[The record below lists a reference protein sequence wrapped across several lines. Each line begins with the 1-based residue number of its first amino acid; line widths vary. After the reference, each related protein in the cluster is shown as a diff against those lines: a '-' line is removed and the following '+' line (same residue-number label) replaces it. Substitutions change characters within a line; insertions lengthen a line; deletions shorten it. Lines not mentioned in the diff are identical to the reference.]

1 MRKNLLPALHF
12 GSSLVVVALLH
23 SACSTRPTNLTVTP
37 VTTGGSATSTSAG
50 AGTVSG
56 GGAATSGGIGA
67 TTGGMATTSG
77 GIGSGVGGTTP
88 LMENDATCTSSP
100 MVRANYL
107 SPVDGKVAGMVGQL
121 TRDEKLKMLNGGE
134 RLSPEWWTIDFN
146 ATGAAKIGLN
156 DMPMRDG
163 PRGVHQLNNGQ
174 STTFAVAEARAASFD
189 LDLEY
194 RVGAVMASE
203 MKAFKYDVSLAPTMN
218 VLRHPGW
225 GRAQETYGED
235 PVLVGNMAAAFVRG
249 MQDNKMIACPK
260 HFAVNNT
267 ENNRGDGADEP
278 NVNMVVDAQ
287 TLHENYLRNFQIVV
301 EKADPACLMAAYN
314 RVNGLRCTQSSILL
328 TDVVRKDWK
337 WTGFMISDWWAT
349 VANQGNA
356 SINAGLD
363 LEMPDNNAFKAID
376 STVAATRIDEAASR
390 IVNARLHFGHD
401 TDAYKNSPANNAI
414 VNDQTHKDLAK
425 ETALKGAVLLKNDGL
440 LPLGAK
446 ATMAGLGKAD
456 VKSIVVLGPDAMKP
470 DTNVNTP
477 GVASGLG
484 DRGSSATIPPYAT
497 SFFDGIK
504 KSPLAAGLTVTTNA
518 TAAAASTADVA
529 IIPVTMAW
537 EDEGEGYDVGQ
548 DRADLTLSGQHPK
561 HWGATKPAAFI
572 AQAVA
577 ANPNVIVVLAVGSA
591 IVMEDWYAGPK
602 AIVQTFYPGQEGGN
616 AFASLLFGEQNFSGK
631 LPFTVAKSPDDYP
644 AFQNT
649 SGGDATVDYFHGY
662 RKLEHDAKTPRF
674 WFGFGLSY
682 TKFTYGEPK
691 VLCSAGISAD
701 GALNVEVPVT
711 NAGMLAGDEIVQLY
725 IGYPMTQQKRPAK
738 ELKAFTRVT
747 LAAGEMKKV
756 QFSVP
761 ARDMAYWGANG
772 WVVEKGAHT
781 VLVGPSADPAALKMT
796 TFTVN

>member
-1 MRKNLLPALHF
+1 MRKNLLSAFHF
-12 GSSLVVVALLH
+12 GSSLVVVGLLY
-23 SACSTRPTNLTVTP
+23 SACSTKPSNLMVMPGT
-37 VTTGGSATSTSAG
+37 TTGASANNGTSG
-50 AGTVSG
+50 NGTVSG
-56 GGAATSGGIGA
+56 AGASNGGGVGNNTGGMGNTSGGL
-67 TTGGMATTSG
+67 
-77 GIGSGVGGTTP
+77 GSGTAGTTP
-88 LMENDATCTSSP
+88 ITADAPTCMSSP
-100 MVRANYL
+100 LVRANYL
-107 SPVDGKVAGMVGQL
+107 SPVDPRTAGLVGQL

-134 RLSPEWWTIDFN
+134 RLNPEWWTIDFD
-146 ATGAAKIGLN
+146 ATGATKIGLK

-163 PRGVHQLNNGQ
+163 PRGVHQLNNGT
-174 STTFAVAEARAASFD
+174 STTFAVAEARAAAFD
-189 LDLEY
+189 VALEY
-194 RVGAVMASE
+194 KVGAVMAAE

-235 PVLVGNMAAAFVRG
+235 PVLVGEMAAAFVRG

-301 EKADPACLMAAYN
+301 EKSDPACMMAAYN
-314 RVNGLRCTQSSILL
+314 RVNGLRCTQNPTLMK
-328 TDVVRKDWK
+328 DVVRTEWK
-337 WTGFMISDWWAT
+337 WTGMMISDWWAT
-349 VANQGNA
+349 VANQGNT
-356 SINAGLD
+356 SVNAGLD

-376 STVAATRIDEAASR
+376 TTVTSTRIDEAATR
-390 IVNARLHFGHD
+390 IINARLHFAHD
-401 TDAYKNSPANNAI
+401 TDAYKNAAANPTI
-414 VNDQTHKDLAK
+414 VNTQAHKDLAK
-425 ETALKGAVLLKNDGL
+425 ETALKGAVLLKNDNL

-446 ATMAGLGKAD
+446 ATMAGMGKAD
-456 VKSIVVLGPDAMKP
+456 AKSIIVLGPDALKP
-470 DTNVNTP
+470 DTNVNSP

-484 DRGSSATIPPYAT
+484 DRGSSATIPPYAI

-504 KSPLAAGLTVTTNA
+504 DSPSAAGLTVTNSANA
-518 TAAAASTADVA
+518 ADASKADIA

-561 HWGATKPAAFI
+561 HWTTKPAMFI
-572 AQAVA
+572 QQAVA

-591 IVMEDWYAGPK
+591 IVMEDWYASPK
-602 AIVQTFYPGQEGGN
+602 AIVQTFYPGQEGGA

-644 AFQNT
+644 PFQNT
-649 SGGDATVDYFHGY
+649 SGGDAMVDYYHGY
-662 RKLEHDAKTPRF
+662 RKMEKDAKTPRF
-674 WFGFGLSY
+674 WFGFGMSY
-682 TKFTYGEPK
+682 TKYTYGDVK
-691 VLCSAGISAD
+691 VLCSTGIGAD
-701 GALNVEVPVT
+701 GALNVEIPIT
-711 NAGMLAGDEIVQLY
+711 NAGMMAGDEIVQLY
-725 IGYPMTQQKRPAK
+725 IGYPMTQQRRPTK

-747 LAAGEMKKV
+747 LAPGEMKNV

-772 WVVEKGAHT
+772 WTVEKGMHN
-781 VLVGPSADPAALKMT
+781 VLIGPSADPTTLKT
-796 TFTVN
+796 ATFTIN

>member
-1 MRKNLLPALHF
+1 MRKTLLSALQL
-12 GSSLVVVALLH
+12 GSGLVVVALLH
-23 SACSTRPTNLTVTP
+23 SACSTKPSGLTVTP
-37 VTTGGSATSTSAG
+37 DDGSSGSGNSSGGTSNTNAGSANATAG
-50 AGTVSG
+50 SSNPG
-56 GGAATSGGIGA
+56 GGVGNPGGGMGNG
-67 TTGGMATTSG
+67 TGGM
-77 GIGSGVGGTTP
+77 VV
-88 LMENDATCTSSP
+88 LMQDDASCTSSP
-100 MVRANYL
+100 LVRANYL
-107 SPVDGKVAGMVGQL
+107 SPVDPKVAGLVGQL

-134 RLSPEWWTIDFN
+134 RLNPEWWTIDFN
-146 ATGAAKIGLN
+146 ATGATKIGLN

-163 PRGVHQLNNGQ
+163 PRGVHQLDNAV

-189 LDLEY
+189 LELEY
-194 RVGAVMASE
+194 KVGATMAAE

-278 NVNMVVDAQ
+278 NVNMVVDDQ

-301 EKADPACLMAAYN
+301 EKADPACMMAAYN
-314 RVNGLRCTQSSILL
+314 RVNGLRCTQNSKLL

-349 VANQGNA
+349 VANQGNT

-363 LEMPDNNAFKAID
+363 MEMPDNNAFKSID
-376 STVAATRIDEAASR
+376 NTVAVTRIDEAASR
-390 IVNARLHFGHD
+390 VVNARLHFAHD
-401 TDAYKNSPANNAI
+401 TDAYKTSPKNQAI
-414 VNDQTHKDLAK
+414 VNDPTHKDLAK
-425 ETALKGAVLLKNDGL
+425 LTAIEGAVLLKNDNL

-446 ATMAGLGKAD
+446 ATTAGVGKAD
-456 VKSIVVLGPDAMKP
+456 VKSIVVLGPDALKP
-470 DTNVNTP
+470 DTVVDKD

-484 DRGSSATIPPYAT
+484 DRGSSGTVPPYAV

-504 KSPLAAGLTVTTNA
+504 NSPAAAGLTVTSSANA
-518 TAAAASTADVA
+518 ADANKADIA

-537 EDEGEGYDVGQ
+537 EDEGEGYGVGQ

-561 HWGATKPAAFI
+561 HWGSTKPAAFI
-572 AQAVA
+572 AQAAA
-577 ANPNVIVVLAVGSA
+577 ANPNVVVVLAVGSA
-591 IVMEDWYAGPK
+591 IVMEDWYGSAK

-616 AFASLLFGEQNFSGK
+616 AFASLLFGDQNFSGK

-644 AFQNT
+644 AFQNIT
-649 SGGDATVDYFHGY
+649 GGDATVDYFHGY
-662 RKLEHDAKTPRF
+662 RKLEHDAKQPRF
-674 WFGFGLSY
+674 WFGFGMSY
-682 TKFTYGEPK
+682 TSFSYGDVK
-691 VLCSAGISAD
+691 VLCTTGISAE

-711 NAGMLAGDEIVQLY
+711 NSGKLAGTEVVQLY
-725 IGYPMTQQKRPAK
+725 IGYPMTQQKRPTK

-747 LAAGEMKKV
+747 LAPGETKPV

-761 ARDMAYWGANG
+761 ARDMAYWGATG
-772 WVVEKGAHT
+772 WIVEKGLHN
-781 VLVGPSADPAALKMT
+781 VLIGPSADPTTLKSAP
-796 TFTVN
+796 FTIN